1 MRKTKNNSV
10 ILEVTADEYELVV
23 DLFISPKECGKKYN
37 VSPQNIRERI
47 TRKQMTKN
55 NTKFVRVYIGEC
67 DEIQDKQVSKT
78 RTKPKVNTNR

>member
-23 DLFISPKECGKKYN
+23 DLFITTKELARKYN
-37 VSPQNIRERI
+37 TTRENAQCKI
-47 TRKQMTKN
+47 TRKQISKN
-55 NTKFVRVYIGEC
+55 HTKFVRVYIGED